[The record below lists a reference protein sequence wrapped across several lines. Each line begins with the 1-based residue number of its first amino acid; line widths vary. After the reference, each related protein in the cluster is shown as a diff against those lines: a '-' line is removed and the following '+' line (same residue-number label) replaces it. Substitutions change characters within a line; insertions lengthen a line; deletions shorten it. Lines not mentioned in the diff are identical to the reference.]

1 MNLAA
6 FAVVAFL
13 RNAMRSEELPDYA
26 GLIRRSPLTVICLAL
41 TLFSLVGLPPLSGF
55 VGKFAIFASLVDG
68 WQKLE
73 GAGIPGFYLLLLLL
87 VGGINTAI
95 SLFYYLRVVKVMT
108 MDEEPRDRPPLAYS
122 DVSLGGAFLW
132 LITLPTALLI
142 VSWDWL
148 NDLSLAAAR
157 HLFS

>member
-1 MNLAA
+1 M
-6 FAVVAFL
+6 
-13 RNAMRSEELPDYA
+13 A
-26 GLIRRSPLTVICLAL
+26 GRRSKPPGSRAFICCCC
-41 TLFSLVGLPPLSGF
+41 
-55 VGKFAIFASLVDG
+55 
-68 WQKLE
+68 
-73 GAGIPGFYLLLLLL
+73 LL

-108 MDEEPRDRPPLAYS
+108 IDDEPRDRPPLAYS
-122 DVSLGGAFLW
+122 DVSLGGAYLW

-148 NDLSLAAAR
+148 SEMALAAAR